1 MSTVEYI
8 KDPVYTNEE
17 GTIIDCLVK
26 FDTVPTELPFTADKF
41 DVEPHG
47 REIWQQCKDGVWG
60 SVAPYV
66 PPPPLIVQIENGPTV
81 A

>member
-1 MSTVEYI
+1 MSNVEYV
-8 KDPVYTNEE
+8 KDPIYADETSER
-17 GTIIDCLVK
+17 IDCLVK
-26 FDTVPTELPFTADKF
+26 FDTVPTELPFTAYEF

-60 SVAPYV
+60 PVAPYV
-66 PPPPLIVQIENGPTV
+66 PPTVPTNEVSGGPSV